1 MLTASSLETTKALRL
16 TGLLSVITAVPDSV
30 HWRRRPSP
38 SAPQS
43 SAPIW
48 PMLPANSESAMN
60 AVGVGSWII
69 MFCSP
74 AILSMS
80 GQVFQR
86 QRRTQG
92 EE

>member
-1 MLTASSLETTKALRL
+1 MATAPIAIS
-16 TGLLSVITAVPDSV
+16 TAI
-30 HWRRRPSP
+30 
-38 SAPQS
+38 

-80 GQVFQR
+80 GRYFSVSGELRAKNKNIAQTMT
-86 QRRTQG
+86 RR
-92 EE
+92 